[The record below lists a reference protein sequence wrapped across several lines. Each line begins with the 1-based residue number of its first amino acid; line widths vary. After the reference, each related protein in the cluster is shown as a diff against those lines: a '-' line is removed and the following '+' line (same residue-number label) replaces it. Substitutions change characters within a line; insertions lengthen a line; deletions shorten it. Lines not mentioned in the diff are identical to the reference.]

1 MASTFL
7 ISLAV
12 NLVWEHAHA
21 FLYLRTSYL
30 TNQWYTLP
38 GAAILDA
45 IYVTAIIFIFRK
57 KPVWVKALIA
67 VLLSVFMELLALKF
81 NWWGYRN
88 LMPTVPY
95 LNIGLSPLIQLG
107 ATVYIVQYLR
117 AGALKSPSASK
128 S

>member
-1 MASTFL
+1 MIVVFL
-7 ISLAV
+7 ISLAF

-45 IYVTAIIFIFRK
+45 IYVTTIIFIFRK
-57 KPVWVKALIA
+57 KPIWIKALVA
-67 VLLSVFMELLALKF
+67 VFLAVFMELLALKL
-81 NWWGYRN
+81 NWWEYRS

-107 ATVYIVQYLR
+107 ATVYLVDIFHKV
-117 AGALKSPSASK
+117 SK
-128 S
+128 SDRLSS